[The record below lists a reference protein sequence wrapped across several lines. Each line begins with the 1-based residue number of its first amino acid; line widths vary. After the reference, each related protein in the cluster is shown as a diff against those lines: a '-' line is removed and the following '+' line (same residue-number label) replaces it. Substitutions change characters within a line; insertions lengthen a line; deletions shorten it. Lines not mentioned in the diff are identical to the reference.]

1 MRPLTQSL
9 LIFSL
14 FFLAFSSALTAQDMD
29 NRKMSR
35 ILSKEAESV
44 EGQLGSWQ
52 AVYGNRLIYVITDQN
67 ANRMRIMTAIVE
79 LKDVKQKE
87 YKVLLEANFDR
98 ALDAKFA
105 IFEDYLMS
113 VYTHPLKE
121 LTEEQFIDAM
131 RQVVTLAYTYGSSYT
146 STNMVFG
153 GGEEEQTEEK
163 KEKDK

>member
-1 MRPLTQSL
+1 MRQATQFLIILSL
-9 LIFSL
+9 LFFTALSSL
-14 FFLAFSSALTAQDMD
+14 KAQEMD

-87 YKVLLEANFDR
+87 YKILLEANFDR

-131 RQVVTLAYTYGSSYT
+131 RQVVTLAYTYGSTYT

-153 GGEEEQTEEK
+153 GGEEEKTEEK
-163 KEKDK
+163 KKRDK